1 MQVQGSR
8 ASGLELATPV
18 RITAVYSL
26 CTPCLMLKKSPLYR
40 VVVSDDE
47 FVVSFL
53 ALEILELAKTNL

>member
-8 ASGLELATPV
+8 ASGLELSTPV

-40 VVVSDDE
+40 MVVSDDE
-47 FVVSFL
+47 FAVSFL
-53 ALEILELAKTNL
+53 ALET